1 MKRLMVYTGIVLA
14 TLLVLQIFWQFR
26 LVLLL
31 LILSL
36 FMAAAI
42 RPFVNQMTVWGI
54 PKVAAQ
60 LLLYLAGI
68 CLVFFFFFLLGNA
81 LQLELNILV
90 NRAVIEYDTLYR
102 TWQEGASWQQT
113 AVSLLSLTPFS
124 MPQDTQ
130 LEEMLP
136 AMMVLTRNL
145 MAAVAGL
152 LLLLALSVYWSA
164 DQDRFERLWLSLLP
178 PRRRAYARDSWRRIE
193 DAVGSYLR
201 SRTVQSMLA
210 ALLLGVGAQLANLDF
225 PILLAL
231 TGALATFVP
240 FFGSLIMSVVAL
252 GLGSLQS
259 YSIGLGAAAY
269 TLCLFIVLEFFVEPY
284 LSLSPRQRRSFLLTI
299 LLVIPLLEAFGLWGL
314 LVAPPLAAAAE
325 VVIRQTYQAY
335 VSREG
340 TAVILDDLEAR
351 YQQILDK
358 ANQAEP
364 NDLTP
369 ELKNLAERLADLLT
383 NSRQIKNS
391 QKVAH
396 VPGND

>member
-1 MKRLMVYTGIVLA
+1 MKRLMMYTGIVLA
-14 TLLVLQIFWQFR
+14 TLLVLQILWQFR

-42 RPFVNQMTVWGI
+42 RPFVNHITVWGI

-68 CLVFFFFFLLGNA
+68 GLVFFFFFLLGNA
-81 LQLELNILV
+81 LILELNIFV
-90 NRAVIEYDTLYR
+90 NRAVIEYETLYR
-102 TWQEGASWQQT
+102 TWQKGAAWQQT
-113 AVSLLSLTPFS
+113 AVSLLSFPPFS
-124 MPQDTQ
+124 TPQDTQ

-136 AMMVLTRNL
+136 AVVVITRNL
-145 MAAVAGL
+145 MAAVGGL

-164 DQDRFERLWLSLLP
+164 DQDRFERLWLSLLS
-178 PRRRAYARDSWRRIE
+178 PRRRAYARDSWRKIE
-193 DAVGSYLR
+193 HAVGSYLR

-210 ALLLGVGAQLANLDF
+210 ALLLGVGAELANLDF

-231 TGALATFVP
+231 LGGLATFVP

-269 TLCLFIVLEFFVEPY
+269 TLCLFVVLEFFVEPY
-284 LSLSPRQRRSFLLTI
+284 LWPRQRRSFLLTI

-325 VVIRQTYQAY
+325 VVIHQAYQAY
-335 VSREG
+335 VRREG
-340 TAVILDDLEAR
+340 TAVKLDDLEAR
-351 YQQILDK
+351 YQQILAK
-358 ANQAEP
+358 ANQAEHD
-364 NDLTP
+364 DLTP
-369 ELKNLAERLADLLT
+369 ELENFAKRFAVLLT
-383 NSRQIKNS
+383 NSRQLRNS
-391 QKVAH
+391 EKVINA
-396 VPGND
+396 PGND